1 MSGLSKPSFLRIC
14 STASLVAAGPAK
26 YAAGS
31 PGSARVNRN
40 VTITTPIRLG
50 IANISRLPIMVS
62 MAATLP
68 RVVPANAGTHNHRQ
82 SLLQKVLTTS
92 PERNSAAYGSPRSRG
107 RRPEMWPLLCAHLHA
122 LSLRLHQCAIIE
134 PAVEPVLIARD
145 VLLHRDVDEGLIQR
159 NARNIGEGQ
168 IDKTLH
174 VRVVSRHVAAGCR
187 GAGDVEQF

>member
-62 MAATLP
+62 MA
-68 RVVPANAGTHNHRQ
+68 
-82 SLLQKVLTTS
+82 
-92 PERNSAAYGSPRSRG
+92 RNSLVVFPISQHDAVCSLPPCGGGLGRGVSREGGARGHPLPHKGGGNEASPAATRLLFCFLLNRQQPLRPQRSLYLAKDAREPLG
-107 RRPEMWPLLCAHLHA
+107 PLLLPCFIGD
-122 LSLRLHQCAIIE
+122 Q
-134 PAVEPVLIARD
+134 VLAD
-145 VLLHRDVDEGLIQR
+145 FD
-159 NARNIGEGQ
+159 
-168 IDKTLH
+168 
-174 VRVVSRHVAAGCR
+174 
-187 GAGDVEQF
+187 